1 MDRHLF
7 KEKPV
12 AELVDF
18 FFVETNDQSADDIR
32 DKSSSIRVFF
42 SSSWASVY
50 APTCERVF
58 RGSFYFLMMSN
69 FL

>member
-12 AELVDF
+12 AEHVDF
-18 FFVETNDQSADDIR
+18 FFVESNDQSADDIR

-42 SSSWASVY
+42 SALDKLGIRLCTNLRASV
-50 APTCERVF
+50 
-58 RGSFYFLMMSN
+58 
-69 FL
+69 

>member
-18 FFVETNDQSADDIR
+18 FVVETNYQSADDIR
-32 DKSSSIRVFF
+32 DKSSLFRVFI
-42 SSSWASVY
+42 SAVDKLGIRLS
-50 APTCERVF
+50 
-58 RGSFYFLMMSN
+58 
-69 FL
+69 